1 MYYMRYLTKKVKK
14 KITEKL
20 IHTQRLGTETAK
32 HNYNKI
38 FFFIFYKCLNF
49 LRLFVS
55 FDHYVL
61 TKINK

>member
-38 FFFIFYKCLNF
+38 FFLYFIS
-49 LRLFVS
+49 V
-55 FDHYVL
+55 
-61 TKINK
+61 